1 MHHIDSQENAK
12 NIILSIEENFPVDT
26 WKIDAIHLWPYIRIK
41 LYFELLTIHN
51 KKQDGASNTSS
62 APSLNKVAVFFKI
75 IKAFFASEVFFFK
88 LKQKKILFFG
98 AHFHRVL
105 NEGKYFNRFYDS
117 IISHHNLQDDVY
129 MVEYQKVYENMY
141 NANALIALS
150 KQLDYYKLVLKL
162 KRKGQQNK
170 TIQLAGYDTFCTSLS
185 NFKLSSENLGISIN
199 SLKNWVLKMHSLN
212 GFYSRLYK
220 KTKPSKIVFLGYYG
234 YDDLYGAL
242 ITANTLKIKTIDF
255 QHGPQTNV
263 HMAFSNWLKVPND
276 GFNTMPKSFW
286 NWDNISKANIDAWAN
301 KIQGVEAKVIGQ
313 PYVAYW
319 MNKHK
324 KLGKVTD
331 EKTIIY
337 SMQTSPL
344 ELFTPQ
350 LIRLIQQSKYTWVLR
365 LHPRNDTNI
374 EAINSFLINHGI
386 LKNTVIQSSVEKPLP
401 LALNTSFLHV
411 TNYSG
416 CTIEAK
422 MMGVPT
428 VLIHQVGLEMFGAYI
443 DNKAV
448 YFLDQNSE
456 DFELKFNVLVKKSE
470 KVHYKLKNSELFKP
484 I

>member
-1 MHHIDSQENAK
+1 
-12 NIILSIEENFPVDT
+12 
-26 WKIDAIHLWPYIRIK
+26 
-41 LYFELLTIHN
+41 
-51 KKQDGASNTSS
+51 
-62 APSLNKVAVFFKI
+62 
-75 IKAFFASEVFFFK
+75 
-88 LKQKKILFFG
+88 
-98 AHFHRVL
+98 
-105 NEGKYFNRFYDS
+105 
-117 IISHHNLQDDVY
+117 
-129 MVEYQKVYENMY
+129 
-141 NANALIALS
+141 
-150 KQLDYYKLVLKL
+150 
-162 KRKGQQNK
+162 
-170 TIQLAGYDTFCTSLS
+170 
-185 NFKLSSENLGISIN
+185 
-199 SLKNWVLKMHSLN
+199 
-212 GFYSRLYK
+212 
-220 KTKPSKIVFLGYYG
+220 
-234 YDDLYGAL
+234 
-242 ITANTLKIKTIDF
+242 
-255 QHGPQTNV
+255 
-263 HMAFSNWLKVPND
+263 
-276 GFNTMPKSFW
+276 
-286 NWDNISKANIDAWAN
+286 
-301 KIQGVEAKVIGQ
+301 
-313 PYVAYW
+313 
-319 MNKHK
+319 
-324 KLGKVTD
+324 
-331 EKTIIY
+331 
-337 SMQTSPL
+337 L